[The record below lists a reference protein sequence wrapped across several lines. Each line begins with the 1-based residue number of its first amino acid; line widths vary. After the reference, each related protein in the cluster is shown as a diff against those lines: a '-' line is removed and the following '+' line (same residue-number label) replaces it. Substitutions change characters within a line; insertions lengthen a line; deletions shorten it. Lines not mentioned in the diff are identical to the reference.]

1 MQNADKT
8 IKLFKTDLHSVGLTC
23 WWRVTCREGVS
34 NEPLI
39 TATDWAVAT
48 DGAGGMDPTYARTGV
63 HTLVPY
69 TSLVDRAVRVD
80 GALRLALYIRVAL

>member
-1 MQNADKT
+1 
-8 IKLFKTDLHSVGLTC
+8 
-23 WWRVTCREGVS
+23 
-34 NEPLI
+34 
-39 TATDWAVAT
+39 
-48 DGAGGMDPTYARTGV
+48 MDPAHPGTGV